1 MIPVMFASSVDNI
14 SWELIIMHRWP
25 IKCLQIPVYYFMD
38 GHMRMTISRFLYP
51 AQFVGTASLF
61 SSVYLPRTGRRTNLR
76 NFLACSTLCENH
88 Y

>member
-25 IKCLQIPVYYFMD
+25 IKCLQIPGYYFMD

-51 AQFVGTASLF
+51 AQFVGTTCLF
-61 SSVYLPRTGRRTNLR
+61 SRAYLLMSQGQGVALIFVISWP
-76 NFLACSTLCENH
+76 A
-88 Y
+88 